1 MLHDLKWVVIVSFV
15 DNVELLIPKYRNYK
29 TMVIVIQLQVRN
41 HYNSIIMLS
50 VVLLS
55 SFISLSW
62 QIKNSVVFEDVC

>member
-55 SFISLSW
+55 SFISPSW